1 MLILGIESAT
11 SRVGCSIGGHEGVL
25 AQFEMT
31 RGRRHCETLV
41 PAVKFTCEQADI
53 GLDEISVVA
62 VDVGPGLFTGLR
74 VGLATAKALAHAL
87 RVPVIGISSLDLVA
101 FPVRY
106 TSRLV
111 VTVLDARRGELYY
124 AYYRQS
130 PGGVQRVSDYLLG
143 TSDDIVSELLAVSHQ
158 DLLLVGDGA
167 LRYRDRFSDIRNV
180 EFAEQW
186 LAYPSPGPLV
196 QLAHARALREDWVN
210 PWELEPLYL
219 RKPDAEI
226 NWSIRESR

>member
-11 SRVGCSIGGHEGVL
+11 ARIGCAIGGHEGVL

-41 PAVKFTCEQADI
+41 PAIRFTCEQADI
-53 GLDEISVVA
+53 ALDEISVVA

-87 RVPVIGISSLDLVA
+87 RVPVIGIASLDLVA

-106 TSRLV
+106 TSRV
-111 VTVLDARRGELYY
+111 IVTVLDARRGELYY

-143 TSDDIVSELLAVSHQ
+143 TPDDIVSELLAVSHQ
-158 DLLLVGDGA
+158 DLLLIGDGA
-167 LRYRDRFSDIRNV
+167 LRYRDRFSDIRNA

-186 LAYPSPGPLV
+186 LAYPSAAPLV

-210 PWELEPLYL
+210 PWDLAPLYL
-219 RKPDAEI
+219 RKPDADI
-226 NWSIRESR
+226 NWSIRDSH

>member
-11 SRVGCSIGGHEGVL
+11 ARIGCAFGGHEGVL

-41 PAVKFTCEQADI
+41 PAIRFTCEQADI
-53 GLDEISVVA
+53 ALDEISVVA

-87 RVPVIGISSLDLVA
+87 RVPVIGIASLDLVA

-106 TSRLV
+106 TSRV
-111 VTVLDARRGELYY
+111 IVTVLDARRGELYY

-143 TSDDIVSELLAVSHQ
+143 TPDDIVSELLAVSHQ
-158 DLLLVGDGA
+158 DLLLIGDGA
-167 LRYRDRFSDIRNV
+167 LRYRDRFSDIRNA

-186 LAYPSPGPLV
+186 LAYPSAAPLV

-210 PWELEPLYL
+210 PWDLAPLYL

-226 NWSIRESR
+226 NWSIRDSH

>member
-1 MLILGIESAT
+1 
-11 SRVGCSIGGHEGVL
+11 
-25 AQFEMT
+25 MT

-41 PAVKFTCEQADI
+41 PAIRFTCEQADI
-53 GLDEISVVA
+53 ALDEISVVA

-87 RVPVIGISSLDLVA
+87 RVPVIGIASLDLVA

-106 TSRLV
+106 TSRV
-111 VTVLDARRGELYY
+111 IVTVLDARRGELYY

-143 TSDDIVSELLAVSHQ
+143 TPDDIVSELLAVSHQ
-158 DLLLVGDGA
+158 DLLLIGDGA
-167 LRYRDRFSDIRNV
+167 LRYRDRFSDIRNA

-186 LAYPSPGPLV
+186 LAYPSAAPLV

-210 PWELEPLYL
+210 PWDLAPLYL
-219 RKPDAEI
+219 RKPDADI
-226 NWSIRESR
+226 NWSIRDSH